1 MHYYVYIIESLV
13 DGSFYKGF
21 TLDFN
26 ERVKQHN
33 EGWSNYTSR
42 KIPWKLVHLEIYETK
57 AEALKREVAV
67 KKYSHKQIESLRKS
81 PKNCLNKL
89 AERNPQSLGD

>member
-42 KIPWKLVHLEIYETK
+42 
-57 AEALKREVAV
+57 RF
-67 KKYSHKQIESLRKS
+67 
-81 PKNCLNKL
+81 
-89 AERNPQSLGD
+89 LGNWFI

>member
-42 KIPWKLVHLEIYETK
+42 KIRQIGSFRNLCNKSRSFEKWQ
-57 AEALKREVAV
+57 LKSIRIS
-67 KKYSHKQIESLRKS
+67 K
-81 PKNCLNKL
+81 
-89 AERNPQSLGD
+89 

>member
-1 MHYYVYIIESLV
+1 M

-26 ERVKQHN
+26 ERIKQHN

-42 KIPWKLVHLEIYETK
+42 KIPWKLVHLEIYATK
-57 AEALKREVAV
+57 AEALK
-67 KKYSHKQIESLRKS
+67 KYSY
-81 PKNCLNKL
+81 NKIDVK
-89 AERNPQSLGD
+89 ENPL